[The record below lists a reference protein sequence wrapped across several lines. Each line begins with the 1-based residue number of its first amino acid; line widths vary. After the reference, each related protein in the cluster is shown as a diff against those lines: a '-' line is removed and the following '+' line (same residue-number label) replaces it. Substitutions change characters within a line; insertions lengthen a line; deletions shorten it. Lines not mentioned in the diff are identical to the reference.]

1 MPPDGN
7 STPVHSAGTD
17 TVVTGSWDVDP
28 RHHTPRRIVHGGAWA
43 TAIEGAA
50 TARAAEVVTERR
62 QFAVSADNLTGFL
75 RRFGTAA

>member
-1 MPPDGN
+1 M
-7 STPVHSAGTD
+7 
-17 TVVTGSWDVDP
+17 
-28 RHHTPRRIVHGGAWA
+28 A